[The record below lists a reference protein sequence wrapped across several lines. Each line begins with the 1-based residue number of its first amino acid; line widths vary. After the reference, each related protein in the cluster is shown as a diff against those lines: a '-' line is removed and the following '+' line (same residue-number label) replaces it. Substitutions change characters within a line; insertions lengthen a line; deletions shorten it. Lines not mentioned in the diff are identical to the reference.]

1 MSKRFAEVE
10 DELRREDGLLT
21 LMQDQWKGMTGM
33 AGMFIA
39 TIALAMYIRPYY
51 DVGELHAFG
60 ASGATQVRYVA
71 IELVAIFAFT
81 ALIIFLARWGKQ
93 YIIKYGMMAVLTLA
107 LLYSTVPLAHMFVL
121 DFDTE
126 AYEVTTTEEQAGDFL
141 GTWGEDGYILAEI
154 IETTEQP
161 VVNITAWDSSNGYA
175 APLWSNVHNHSIADG
190 ASTVRMTSSSYGLT
204 FASGYYAWTL
214 DASTGDVTESYACWE
229 YDSEGVPVA
238 ISNMIGGC
246 ALAVTT
252 DEAMYLFNPFEEVER
267 FRTFSEAPGVL
278 GSEARWRTPGFNLAE
293 GVIMSTLLTDDQLA
307 LVTPAHSGVLLL
319 EESSQIGGIDNIT
332 LVFEHAPQAQAT
344 FTSADMGI
352 SPFEED
358 NATMVPE
365 NRRMILLGENNGT
378 ITGIEWDGSQSND
391 EAFSIQERM
400 ALEGL
405 VTSVTSV
412 SITDL
417 DESGYTDL
425 LIAEEEEVHWLYTTS
440 LVNRASFSIPANN
453 VATFFAINA
462 DQTNLVTVSQ
472 SDATTVLLQTGELT
486 QSMFP
491 LYGIQLLLA
500 PTLVG
505 LFVTAVLM
513 ILLFVHSEWYVVNTT
528 GVLLGAGVCVMLGVT
543 FVPALAM
550 LFMILAAVYDF
561 WAVYKSK
568 HMLDLADTMIGLRLP
583 ILLVAPQGSD
593 YSLIEETEQAKRSNE
608 TIISEDK
615 QARVKPKKAKKNSE
629 AMFMGLGDVIFPGML
644 VLSAMQWL
652 DPSVA
657 FSVAMTTLVGG
668 LMGYLALMTYVARG
682 KAQAGLPLLNGGAI
696 LGYLIG
702 GLFFLGTG
710 IFSFNISW

>member
-1 MSKRFAEVE
+1 
-10 DELRREDGLLT
+10 
-21 LMQDQWKGMTGM
+21 
-33 AGMFIA
+33 
-39 TIALAMYIRPYY
+39 
-51 DVGELHAFG
+51 
-60 ASGATQVRYVA
+60 
-71 IELVAIFAFT
+71 
-81 ALIIFLARWGKQ
+81 
-93 YIIKYGMMAVLTLA
+93 
-107 LLYSTVPLAHMFVL
+107 
-121 DFDTE
+121 
-126 AYEVTTTEEQAGDFL
+126 
-141 GTWGEDGYILAEI
+141 
-154 IETTEQP
+154 
-161 VVNITAWDSSNGYA
+161 
-175 APLWSNVHNHSIADG
+175 
-190 ASTVRMTSSSYGLT
+190 
-204 FASGYYAWTL
+204 
-214 DASTGDVTESYACWE
+214 
-229 YDSEGVPVA
+229 
-238 ISNMIGGC
+238 
-246 ALAVTT
+246 
-252 DEAMYLFNPFEEVER
+252 
-267 FRTFSEAPGVL
+267 
-278 GSEARWRTPGFNLAE
+278 
-293 GVIMSTLLTDDQLA
+293 MSTLLTDDQLA

-425 LIAEEEEVHWLYTTS
+425 LIADEEEVHWLYTTS

-702 GLFFLGTG
+702 GLLFLGTG

>member
-1 MSKRFAEVE
+1 M
-10 DELRREDGLLT
+10 
-21 LMQDQWKGMTGM
+21 
-33 AGMFIA
+33 
-39 TIALAMYIRPYY
+39 
-51 DVGELHAFG
+51 
-60 ASGATQVRYVA
+60 
-71 IELVAIFAFT
+71 
-81 ALIIFLARWGKQ
+81 
-93 YIIKYGMMAVLTLA
+93 
-107 LLYSTVPLAHMFVL
+107 
-121 DFDTE
+121 
-126 AYEVTTTEEQAGDFL
+126 
-141 GTWGEDGYILAEI
+141 
-154 IETTEQP
+154 
-161 VVNITAWDSSNGYA
+161 
-175 APLWSNVHNHSIADG
+175 
-190 ASTVRMTSSSYGLT
+190 
-204 FASGYYAWTL
+204 
-214 DASTGDVTESYACWE
+214 
-229 YDSEGVPVA
+229 
-238 ISNMIGGC
+238 
-246 ALAVTT
+246 
-252 DEAMYLFNPFEEVER
+252 
-267 FRTFSEAPGVL
+267 
-278 GSEARWRTPGFNLAE
+278 
-293 GVIMSTLLTDDQLA
+293 
-307 LVTPAHSGVLLL
+307 
-319 EESSQIGGIDNIT
+319 
-332 LVFEHAPQAQAT
+332 
-344 FTSADMGI
+344 
-352 SPFEED
+352 
-358 NATMVPE
+358 
-365 NRRMILLGENNGT
+365 
-378 ITGIEWDGSQSND
+378 
-391 EAFSIQERM
+391 
-400 ALEGL
+400 
-405 VTSVTSV
+405 
-412 SITDL
+412 

-425 LIAEEEEVHWLYTTS
+425 LIADEEEVHWLYTTS

-615 QARVKPKKAKKNSE
+615 QARAKPKKAKKNSE

-702 GLFFLGTG
+702 GLLFLGTG